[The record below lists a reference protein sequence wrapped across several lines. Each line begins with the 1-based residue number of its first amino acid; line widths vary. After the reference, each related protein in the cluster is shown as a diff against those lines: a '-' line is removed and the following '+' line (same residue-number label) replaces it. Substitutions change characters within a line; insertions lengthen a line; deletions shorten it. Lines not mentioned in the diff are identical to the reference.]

1 MANDARR
8 RKRVRFTLDVNFDSE
23 IAKTAFSD
31 RLTAVRDLLTPSG
44 APRLDNKEFLLALFD
59 RATTG
64 TSAVSSSC
72 ALHASDARAEH
83 LLAPSTG
90 SFLRNSGVFELR

>member
-31 RLTAVRDLLTPSG
+31 RQTAVRDHLTPPG
-44 APRLDNKEFLLALFD
+44 APRLGNKEFLLALFD
-59 RATTG
+59 RATNG
-64 TSAVSSSC
+64 ISAPQ
-72 ALHASDARAEH
+72 ASVED

-90 SFLRNSGVFELR
+90 SFLRTSGVFA